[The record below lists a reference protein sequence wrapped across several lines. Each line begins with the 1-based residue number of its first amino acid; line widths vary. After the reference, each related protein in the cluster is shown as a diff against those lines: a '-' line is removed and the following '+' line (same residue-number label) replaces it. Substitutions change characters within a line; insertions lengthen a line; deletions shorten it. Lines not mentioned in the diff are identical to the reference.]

1 MWSAKML
8 STDKGKLR
16 ETVGRKAKGP
26 VKWQPATERRVS
38 MKKATSL
45 FIILILVIMSM
56 VSASAI
62 PMATLDTQSIETG
75 ILSVLY
81 QVPQTNTTKIMIENG
96 SNRVFY
102 NLPSDRTEER
112 FALLMGDGNY
122 KISILEHVKG
132 NQYRPVQTETLQ
144 VNIKD
149 YSTLYLSSVQEIRW
163 NEEMAAIQKA
173 AELTDGMTTDLEKVT
188 AVYEYM
194 VKNISY
200 DYDKIPTLTSSYLPD
215 VDSIFLSNKGIC
227 YDYASLFA
235 AMLRSVGVQAK
246 MAKGYAA
253 RLEEYHAWNEV
264 MVDGEW
270 RTVDTTIDAAYR
282 QAGQSIDMFKNN
294 AEFSKT
300 GEA

>member
-1 MWSAKML
+1 
-8 STDKGKLR
+8 
-16 ETVGRKAKGP
+16 
-26 VKWQPATERRVS
+26 

-45 FIILILVIMSM
+45 FIILILFIIST

-81 QVPQTNTTKIMIENG
+81 QAPQTNTTKIMIENG

-112 FALLMGDGNY
+112 FALLMGNGNY

-149 YSTLYLSSVQEIRW
+149 SSTLYLSSVQEIRW

-173 AELTDGMTTDLEKVT
+173 AELTEGMTTDLEKVT

-194 VKNISY
+194 VMNISY

-270 RTVDTTIDAAYR
+270 RTIDTTIDAAYR
-282 QAGQSIDMFKNN
+282 QASQSIDMFKNN